1 MNLIDKFPENFT
13 PLKQQEELL
22 NRIGDAFAKGKRYVI
37 CCAPTGSGKS
47 FLSKTLGNAS
57 KSPSSEFKYLIESNE
72 AFQMD
77 QFGEY
82 YRASDCIAE
91 PEFGA
96 LALTITKGLQD
107 QYKETFDDAK
117 LLKGKRNYICAVD
130 PRFEVEVAPCVFDPK
145 LKDKC
150 IVNSVCPYY
159 NSRREMLINKFGVL
173 NYSMFLSL
181 PNHIKR
187 RQYIICD
194 EASEIEDELIK
205 RFSRSINFKILKKL
219 DIPILGI
226 PTADYNKFHIWLNN
240 LILKLND
247 EIEKIKKNLGRKK
260 NDIPVTELQRY
271 SLYNN
276 LFMSLKTTIDTWTS
290 CEYLIE
296 KTANEITLKPLKVD
310 TLTKHIFS
318 YGEHILLM
326 SATIIDHKHF
336 AKTLGID
343 DYEYI
348 EVDSTFNPKNAPI
361 LSTTKVRLNY
371 KNLKDQLPNLK
382 EQVKKICD
390 YHKDVK
396 GIIHT
401 HTMEITEYLK
411 QHIKDP
417 RFLFRVPG
425 SENEHILKQ
434 HYESTENTILVSPSL
449 TYGIDLKDDLAR
461 FQIIMKAAWLPLG
474 DERIKKLFRDDP
486 AWYLNKMLNNLIQAC
501 GRGVRSERDK
511 CVTYILDGSITDSVL
526 KNKDKLPKYFLKRF
540 I

>member
-1 MNLIDKFPENFT
+1 VNLIDKFPENFT

-22 NRIGDAFAKGKRYVI
+22 SRIDAAFDKGKRYVI

-57 KSPSSEFKYLIESNE
+57 KTPSQEYKYLIESNE
-72 AFQMD
+72 AFAID

-96 LALTITKGLQD
+96 FALTITKGLQD
-107 QYKETFDDAK
+107 QYKETFDDAN

-130 PRFEVEVAPCVFDPK
+130 PRFEVEVAPCVFDSK

-150 IVNSVCPYY
+150 IANSVCPYY
-159 NSRREMLINKFGVL
+159 NSRKELLVSRFGVL

-181 PNHIKR
+181 PDHVKKR
-187 RQYIICD
+187 EFIICD

-205 RFSRSINFKILKKL
+205 RFSRSINLKILKKL

-226 PTADYNKFHIWLNN
+226 PISDYTKFHVWLNN
-240 LILKLND
+240 LIIKLNT
-247 EIEKIKKNLGRKK
+247 EIDSIKKNLSRKK
-260 NDIPVTELQRY
+260 NDIPVSELQRY

-276 LFMSLKTTIDTWTS
+276 LFMSLKTTIETWNS

-296 KTANEITLKPLKVD
+296 KTQNEITLKPLKVD
-310 TLTKHIFS
+310 TLSKHIFA
-318 YGEHILLM
+318 YGEKILLM

-371 KNLKDQLPNLK
+371 KNLKEQLPNLK
-382 EQVKKICD
+382 SQVKKICD

-401 HTMEITEYLK
+401 HTMEITEFLK
-411 QHIKDP
+411 ENIKDS

-425 SENEHILKQ
+425 CNNEQILKQ
-434 HYESTENTILVSPSL
+434 HYESDENTILVSPSL
-449 TYGIDLKDDLAR
+449 TYGIDLKEDLAR

-474 DERIKKLFRDDP
+474 DERIKKLFKDDP
-486 AWYLNKMLNNLIQAC
+486 VWYLNKMLNNLIQAC
-501 GRGVRSERDK
+501 GRGVRSEKDK
-511 CVTYILDGSITDSVL
+511 CVTYIMDASITDSVL

-540 I
+540 V